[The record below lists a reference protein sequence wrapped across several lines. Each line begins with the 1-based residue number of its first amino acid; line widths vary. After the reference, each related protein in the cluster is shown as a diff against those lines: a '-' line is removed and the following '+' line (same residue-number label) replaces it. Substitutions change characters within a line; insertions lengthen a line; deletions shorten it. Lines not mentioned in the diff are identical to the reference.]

1 MTAAHMVENA
11 LFQVSFPS
19 EEAAFEQQEELRSF
33 ASGLALEIVDEVFTR
48 LAPPAGVLRIDRLDI
63 DLGSIGSDGWSEAA
77 GERLRERLEAALRE
91 NLLHG
96 GEARAGC
103 RVIPPGEHGRERLE
117 YFLAT
122 GCIPWNADLADGR
135 TMEELT
141 EQLLSCDATSLRRLL
156 GDRLR
161 QERTVAR
168 IVRQFGEHV
177 AADLARMLAPGQT
190 IWSRSL
196 RELFSTALASLPS
209 TVERRDVWET
219 ILLSLLDQREQS
231 DVPVT
236 DMRTG
241 TGHLPDH
248 DDSATRGS
256 LRTRLEEALTTGHA
270 EVIKDDWQE
279 LLRNRPALLRKLLR
293 RKGADGDALRRIAEG
308 FPPAMLRDLV
318 RLLEPLESAFVE
330 EIAASP
336 ELFRRACEQRPEE
349 TSTTRAR
356 LWEFTLAYLLVER
369 GGQFNR
375 RAYLERLVRRMAA
388 RCSIR
393 FTDLLDALATIL
405 GEAEAPGML
414 KRQMLEFLLELGGKD
429 GVKSSPAADAVRD
442 EAISRARLLGELL
455 NRAIVRGEPD
465 TLAEVW
471 EELAGDF
478 PALVI
483 EILGRRGRESAA
495 RRRMAEQFPETVLR
509 GMAGILEPRESGFI
523 VELTARGELFRRATA
538 EPEGSERMYRSRLW
552 EFTLAY
558 LLCERGGR
566 FNRRA
571 YLEGV
576 VRGMAARSNSGYIPL
591 LVSLTALL
599 EASPK
604 PGRLKHEMFSL
615 LGELAREAGAGRP
628 PGEQRREERGEA
640 PEEALIRLRLR
651 EAFASGSAVGLE
663 SFWRATLHEHPGLIL
678 ETLAEFCGRG
688 ESLRKMAEGF
698 PEPLLEELVRM
709 LEPREGGFVRG
720 ITGQPEL
727 FRRAADGR
735 TESAKTLKSGLW
747 QVTLA
752 YLLVERG
759 SRFNKLAYLESLVR
773 AMAARG
779 NRAYLELLDSL
790 AMALEEARETGT
802 PHAEL
807 RSILHQLR
815 LKSAP
820 RQPEKRRDSGR
831 RARDSREPERKN
843 GETRTVPEAVIRELI
858 RHRPQ
863 LCRTMVKALATR
875 RGYSERIIDLFPAR
889 LLLPLCSLS
898 RGKDWRRVLLC
909 TELATEILLTAV
921 VAESGRL
928 HGLARRF
935 LFSHLFGRRSGLPLD
950 EYVDAL
956 IRHLAEQTGRSYDRG
971 FRELLLRQRREGLP
985 PLRRRVERQILAI
998 IAGKGGAV
1006 PAPPDS
1012 TAKPLH
1018 GMREQAALTRT
1029 ARLPLPV
1036 TDADDGSAPP
1046 SRAHQPQVAGESRGE
1061 GGSRRKQRQDE
1072 EASPTSVIAP
1082 GRKTVEAEPG
1092 VKGEQDEFRE
1102 DLYVVNAGQV
1112 LAAPYLTRLFSMLG
1126 LLEGK
1131 GFRDRDAA
1139 ERGIHLLQFMVHG
1152 DSGAPEYLLALNKL
1166 LCGVPTGE
1174 PIGREV
1180 RLEPAE
1186 EECVEGLLHAM
1197 IATWSAIGSTSL
1209 AGLRESFLQR
1219 EGRLRLKDDAW
1230 SLLVAPRPFDM
1241 LLDRIPW
1248 GFSTIRHPWMGR
1260 ALYVEWR

>member
-11 LFQVSFPS
+11 LFQVSFTS
-19 EEAAFEQQEELRSF
+19 EEEAFEQQEELHSF
-33 ASGLALEIVDEVFTR
+33 ASGLALEIVDDVFTR

-63 DLGSIGSDGWSEAA
+63 DLGSVGGDGWSEAA
-77 GERLRERLEAALRE
+77 GERFRERLEAALRE
-91 NLLHG
+91 NLPPHG
-96 GEARAGC
+96 GEALAGC

-135 TMEELT
+135 IMEQMI
-141 EQLLSCDATSLRRLL
+141 EQLLSRDATSLRRLL
-156 GDRLR
+156 GDRISR
-161 QERTVAR
+161 KRGVAR

-177 AADLARMLAPGQT
+177 ATDLARMLAPGQT
-190 IWSRSL
+190 TWSRSPRTL
-196 RELFSTALASLPS
+196 LSTALASLPS
-209 TVERRDVWET
+209 SRERRDAWEA
-219 ILLSLLDQREQS
+219 ILLSLLEQS
-231 DVPVT
+231 GAPVT
-236 DMRTG
+236 SMRTG
-241 TGHLPDH
+241 TGHLPDR
-248 DDSATRGS
+248 DDSTTEKP
-256 LRTRLEEALTTGHA
+256 LRTRLEEALTTGNA
-270 EVIKDDWQE
+270 EVIKGDWQK
-279 LLRNRPALLRKLLR
+279 LLRNRPALVRELLR
-293 RKGADGDALRRIAEG
+293 RTGADGDGPQRIAEG
-308 FPPAMLRDLV
+308 FPPVMLRDLV
-318 RLLEPLESAFVE
+318 RLLEPQESAFVE

-336 ELFRRACEQRPEE
+336 ELFQRACEQRPEE
-349 TSTTRAR
+349 ISTTRTR

-375 RAYLERLVRRMAA
+375 RVYLESLVRRMAA
-388 RCSIR
+388 HCSIR

-414 KRQMLEFLLELGGKD
+414 KRQMLELLRDMGSGD
-429 GVKSSPAADAVRD
+429 GVKNVPTADAARD
-442 EAISRARLLGELL
+442 KALSRARLLGELL
-455 NRAIVRGEPD
+455 DQAIVRGE
-465 TLAEVW
+465 TGALAEVW
-471 EELAGDF
+471 EELAAEY

-495 RRRMAEQFPETVLR
+495 QRRMAEQLPETVLR
-509 GMAGILEPRESGFI
+509 GMAGVLEPLESGFI

-538 EPEGSERMYRSRLW
+538 EPEGSERVYRSRLW

-558 LLCERGGR
+558 LLGERGGR

-571 YLEGV
+571 YLERV
-576 VRGMAARSNSGYIPL
+576 IRGMAARSNSGYVPL
-591 LVSLTALL
+591 LISLTTLL

-604 PGRLKHEMFSL
+604 PGRLQHEMLSL
-615 LGELAREAGAGRP
+615 LGELAQEEGAAGPAGNHRRDGRENTE
-628 PGEQRREERGEA
+628 GEL
-640 PEEALIRLRLR
+640 LIRPRLR

-663 SFWRATLHEHPGLIL
+663 SFWRATLHERPGLIL
-678 ETLAEFCGRG
+678 ETLAEFSLRG
-688 ESLRKMAEGF
+688 ASLRKMAEGF
-698 PEPLLEELVRM
+698 PDPLLEQLVRI

-727 FRRAADGR
+727 FRRAAAGG
-735 TESAKTLKSGLW
+735 TESARTLKSGLW
-747 QVTLA
+747 HVTLA

-759 SRFNKLAYLESLVR
+759 SRFNKLTYLESLVR
-773 AMAARG
+773 SMAARG
-779 NRAYLELLDSL
+779 NLAYLELLDSL

-807 RSILHQLR
+807 RGILRQLR

-820 RQPEKRRDSGR
+820 RQPEKRRDAGR
-831 RARDSREPERKN
+831 RARDSRAPERKR

-858 RHRPQ
+858 RHSPR
-863 LCRTMVKALATR
+863 LSRTMVEALAAR
-875 RGYSERIIDLFPAR
+875 RGCSERIIDLFPAR
-889 LLLPLCSLS
+889 LLIPLYSLS

-909 TELATEILLTAV
+909 TELATEILLAAAI
-921 VAESGRL
+921 AESGRL
-928 HGLARRF
+928 RGLARRF
-935 LFSHLFGRRSGLPLD
+935 LFSHLFGRRSGLSLD

-956 IRHLAEQTGRSYDRG
+956 IRHLAERSGRRYDQD

-985 PLRRRVERQILAI
+985 ELRRRVEQQILAI
-998 IAGKGGAV
+998 IAGKGGTG
-1006 PAPPDS
+1006 PEHPDS
-1012 TAKPLH
+1012 TVEPLF
-1018 GMREQAALTRT
+1018 GIREQAALTRT
-1029 ARLPLPV
+1029 ARFPLSV

-1046 SRAHQPQVAGESRGE
+1046 RQGHQPRGAGESRRE
-1061 GGSRRKQRQDE
+1061 GRLPRKARRDE
-1072 EASPTSVIAP
+1072 GASSASAIAP
-1082 GRKTVEAEPG
+1082 ARKTAEAEPD
-1092 VKGEQDEFRE
+1092 VNGEQDLLRD
-1102 DLYVVNAGQV
+1102 DLYVANAGQV
-1112 LAAPYLTRLFSMLG
+1112 LAAPYLPRLFSMLG

-1152 DSGAPEYLLALNKL
+1152 DSGAPEYLLALNKV
-1166 LCGVPTGE
+1166 LCGVPIDE
-1174 PIGREV
+1174 PIGREI

-1186 EECVEGLLHAM
+1186 TECVEGLLHAM

-1219 EGRLRLKDDAW
+1219 EGRLLLKDDAW